1 MNNKVSSFN
10 KKVEKLVESSRKS
23 PIFAY
28 TKFDWPQSISE
39 ECWWFAPEQLSIYG
53 TDFYHQADETTLKR
67 LSKWEC
73 TNLFSLNITGEQELI
88 AKVISI
94 INQPMLCEV
103 RDYLHH
109 FIEEESQHMWYF
121 NEFCTRYSGK
131 SYDKKT
137 AILNAS
143 NLPQDVELLLIFARI
158 TIFEEVGHH
167 FNIHNGQDTRV
178 HPFIAELNRAH
189 QQDEGRHIN
198 FGRLIIAQ
206 LAEQVIAKYDREVLD
221 EVERQLRTSM
231 QLVVES
237 FYNPAMYRDAQ
248 LGRGMTIRA
257 ALLADPVRIE
267 YNQNVLLKNIYNVLK
282 RVGLISDAPVFAAA

>member
-1 MNNKVSSFN
+1 MSTKISSFN
-10 KKVEKLVESSRKS
+10 KKVEKLVQSSRKAQV
-23 PIFAY
+23 FAY
-28 TKFDWPQSISE
+28 NMFDWPESISDDS
-39 ECWWFAPEQLSIYG
+39 WWFSPKQLSIYG
-53 TDFYHQADETTLKR
+53 TDYYNQADEQTLKL

-94 INQPMLCEV
+94 INQPMMVEV

-121 NEFCTRYSGK
+121 NEFCTRYVGK

-137 AILNAS
+137 AILAES
-143 NLPQDVELLLIFARI
+143 KLPQDVELLLIFARI

-167 FNIHNGQDTRV
+167 FNIHNGQDKLV

-198 FGRLIIAQ
+198 FGRMIIAQ
-206 LAEQVIAKYDREVLD
+206 LAEQVIAKYDSQVLA
-221 EVERQLRTSM
+221 EVERQLRNSM

-237 FYNPAMYRDAQ
+237 FYNPAMYRDAG
-248 LGRGMTIRA
+248 LGRGMTIRG
-257 ALLADPVRIE
+257 ALLADPVRID

-282 RVGLISDAPVFAAA
+282 RVGLISDTPVFAAA

>member
-10 KKVEKLVESSRKS
+10 KKVEKLVQSSRKT

-28 TKFDWPQSISE
+28 TKFDWPESICDDS
-39 ECWWFAPEQLSIYG
+39 WWFSPEQLSIYG
-53 TDFYHQADETTLKR
+53 TEFYQQADEATLKR

-94 INQPMLCEV
+94 INQPMMADV

-137 AILNAS
+137 AILAES

-167 FNIHNGQDTRV
+167 FNIYNGQDKRV

-206 LAEQVIAKYDREVLD
+206 LAEQVIAKYDADVLA
-221 EVERQLRTSM
+221 EVERQLRNSM

-237 FYNPAMYRDAQ
+237 FYNPAMYRDAE
-248 LGRGMTIRA
+248 LGRGMKIRT
-257 ALLADPVRIE
+257 ALLTNPVRINH
-267 YNQNVLLKNIYNVLK
+267 NQNVLLKNIYGVLN
-282 RVGLISDAPVFAAA
+282 RVGLISDRPVFAAA